1 MSEEIKWVGIHDR
14 LPEKYVQVLTL
25 LYNHNANAKQVGT
38 FYDLCVN
45 SIQGKHVQEADG
57 NLLTV
62 YQWEEENLRVEYW
75 LDGLPELPKAPPES
89 QENK

>member
-1 MSEEIKWVGIHDR
+1 MSKEIKWVNIHDR

-25 LYNHNANAKQVGT
+25 LYRPNSNAKQVGT
-38 FYDLCVN
+38 FYNLCVN
-45 SIQGKHVQEADG
+45 RIQGRHVREADG
-57 NLLTV
+57 NLITV

-75 LDGLPELPKAPPES
+75 LDGLPELPKVPSEP